1 MRRRMKIALALVEA
15 LLIPAVCAGCWSYH
29 EVETYSIVAGMAIDK
44 GENGYKYHVTME
56 CVKIA
61 GGGDQSATKPL
72 VLEAD
77 GNSIFDAIRSTLR
90 ESDKKLYFNHCE
102 IVIISSDIA
111 KEGIKLIMDLLK
123 RDAELRITM
132 DVLVSKEKTA
142 GEILRVTPQ
151 SGQILSYQINNTLG
165 EQASYYGSLP
175 GVQIYEITNALN
187 AEGMSLTL
195 PAIEKKEVEGE
206 ETVQI
211 SGGAVFQSDKQVGW
225 LSSSQAKYY
234 AFLVDTIKGGLLLT
248 GPTPGSTQV
257 CLEIQESDTKIQ
269 PIISGDTVTMQV
281 TVDMKAAFGEQIS
294 ETDYLSDVGIEGV
307 QKNAE
312 RTIEYGITDVVKS
325 VQQQFNT
332 DIFGFGNTIYKNM
345 PEQWSRLKPKWNE
358 MFKTVPV
365 QVSAHVKIENTGLD
379 LPKVR

>member
-1 MRRRMKIALALVEA
+1 MSKRIKIAVALLEV
-15 LLIPAVCAGCWSYH
+15 LLIPMVCAGCWSYH

-44 GENGYKYHVTME
+44 GQNGYKYHLTLE

-61 GGGDQSATKPL
+61 AGDESEAKPL

-77 GNSIFDAIRSTLR
+77 GNSIFEATRSTLR

-111 KEGIKLIMDLLK
+111 KEGLKLVMDFLK

-132 DVLVSKEKTA
+132 DVLISKEKTA

-151 SGQILSYQINNTLG
+151 SGNILSYQINNTLG
-165 EQASYYGSLP
+165 EQASYNGSLP
-175 GVQIYEITNALN
+175 GVQIYEITNTLN
-187 AEGMSLTL
+187 AEGLSLVL

-211 SGGAVFQSDKQVGW
+211 SGGAVFRSDKQVGW

-234 AFLVDTIKGGLLLT
+234 AFLKNTIKGGLLLT
-248 GPTPGSTQV
+248 GPTPSSTQV
-257 CLEIQESDTKIQ
+257 CLEIQKSNTEIE
-269 PIISGDTVTMQV
+269 PIISGDSVTMQV

-294 ETDYLSDVGIEGV
+294 ETDYLSEVGIEEV

-312 RTIEYGITDVVKS
+312 RTIEYGINDVVQY
-325 VQQQFNT
+325 VQQQYDS
-332 DIFGFGNTIYKNM
+332 DIFGFGNTIYQNM
-345 PEQWSRLKPKWNE
+345 PDQWDRLKPKWNE
-358 MFKTVPV
+358 IFKTVHV
-365 QVSAHVKIENTGLD
+365 KVIAHVKIENTGLD